1 MSNCFIIT
9 YAEDNVFSY
18 TKWKRGL
25 GNVSSSKI
33 IFPILAYISY
43 VKNFRKVGKQVLLNM
58 ESTLK
63 ATFYKLHFTLNLPG

>member
-1 MSNCFIIT
+1 M
-9 YAEDNVFSY
+9 FSLIHI
-18 TKWKRGL
+18 TKWKRDL

-58 ESTLK
+58 EST
-63 ATFYKLHFTLNLPG
+63 

>member
-9 YAEDNVFSY
+9 YAEDIMFSLIHL

-58 ESTLK
+58 EST
-63 ATFYKLHFTLNLPG
+63 